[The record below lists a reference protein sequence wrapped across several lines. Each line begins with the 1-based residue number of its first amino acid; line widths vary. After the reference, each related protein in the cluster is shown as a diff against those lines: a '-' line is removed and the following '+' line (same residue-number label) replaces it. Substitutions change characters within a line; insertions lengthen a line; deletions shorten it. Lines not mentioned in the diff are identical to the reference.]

1 MTKGGTIEMYMR
13 ESIHNDARLLF
24 ACPNEL
30 SGSKRNH
37 ATRLLRLSINRHC
50 AAKKVETFS
59 AYAGDL
65 TECPITVQ
73 SPVIRLA

>member
-1 MTKGGTIEMYMR
+1 MEMYMR
-13 ESIHNDARLLF
+13 ESNHKDARLLF

-37 ATRLLRLSINRHC
+37 ATRILRLSIYGHC
-50 AAKKVETFS
+50 AAKKVETIS

-65 TECPITVQ
+65 TECPITVRP
-73 SPVIRLA
+73 PVIRLA